1 MNGKYSENL
10 KSGGE
15 LVVTSNSWHIQY
27 YFRGPDLRYNGTFVT
42 VPGKEIDAYISAWR
56 TNFNKY
62 IELKKVVLKGG
73 TFETLGEMGMSIRI
87 GWSEGVCLKSYHMP
101 INKQEDLDKVITD
114 YNYAKNSALKIM
126 SMLKSI

>member
-1 MNGKYSENL
+1 
-10 KSGGE
+10 

-62 IELKKVVLKGG
+62 IELKKVVPKGG